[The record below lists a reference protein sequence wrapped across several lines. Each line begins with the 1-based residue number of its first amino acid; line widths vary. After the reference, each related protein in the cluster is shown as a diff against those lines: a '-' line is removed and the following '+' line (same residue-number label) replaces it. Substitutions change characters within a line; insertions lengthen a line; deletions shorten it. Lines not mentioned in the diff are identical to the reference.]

1 MTKQE
6 AAIKYIT
13 ENYLEFN
20 RLRHDIVSDKLQIR
34 MEADLESST
43 TQGASVQRSKAAVQN
58 GSELWR
64 EMTKHDINSIVC
76 HCAQEYDAN
85 ITSREVMTALQ
96 SDLIPDVHPL
106 REYINALPAWKPES
120 GDWIDFVASQ
130 VRVKNNDNKVSGN
143 NNDNTDNLRPNQY
156 PLGAQGEENTQQP
169 KQLDST
175 TFQSTPFA
183 HEAHRGPR
191 CSQQHSERLG
201 EAYKNDNIDNF
212 RGNQYPCRDE
222 DDLNQQLKQLDS
234 TTYSARNNTASGEG
248 NNTTPDRPRGL
259 SERTSCCQTTT
270 LLDRPYGAERPM
282 NLTGEADLTVSEA
295 HDLTSNSSQRE
306 RSEAERL
313 WRVCFKKWFVAMVAS
328 WMKDEVVNHQV
339 LVLIGKQGIF
349 KTTWLEHLI
358 PPHLRAYACKLAN
371 SNDLNKDERLRIA
384 EFGLISLDEIDSMN
398 NRELNQLK
406 SVITA
411 TDVNERAAYAYTKER
426 RVRLASFCASGNRRD
441 FLTDITGNRRWLPFE
456 VESIQ
461 NPFYSILPY
470 EQMYAQ
476 AWALAQDPM
485 FSYWFDLDEIEVLEE
500 HNQHFRDESNEEQLL
515 PILFDVP
522 AEGRGEFMT
531 TAQIS
536 ERLVSYGNIKKP
548 MALSRLG
555 MVLGGIGYRAVTRKI
570 NNTRARGWIVYQ
582 RDTEEINSLKR
593 LLKDG

>member
-13 ENYLEFN
+13 ENYLDFN
-20 RLRHDIVSDKLQIR
+20 RLRHDVVSDKLQIR
-34 MEADLESST
+34 MEKPTPAPSLKGGELSSQRMSFPLGEDLGE
-43 TQGASVQRSKAAVQN
+43 AV
-58 GSELWR
+58 WR

-106 REYINALPAWKPES
+106 REYVLSCGEWTAEQP
-120 GDWIDFVASQ
+120 DWIDLVASQ
-130 VRVKNNDNKVSGN
+130 VRVRESALDIGRGNAAMGRSQNELLDGTECLLDNG
-143 NNDNTDNLRPNQY
+143 T
-156 PLGAQGEENTQQP
+156 
-169 KQLDST
+169 
-175 TFQSTPFA
+175 
-183 HEAHRGPR
+183 
-191 CSQQHSERLG
+191 HSE
-201 EAYKNDNIDNF
+201 A
-212 RGNQYPCRDE
+212 
-222 DDLNQQLKQLDS
+222 S
-234 TTYSARNNTASGEG
+234 YSPQSGRPIG
-248 NNTTPDRPRGL
+248 GTP
-259 SERTSCCQTTT
+259 
-270 LLDRPYGAERPM
+270 
-282 NLTGEADLTVSEA
+282 
-295 HDLTSNSSQRE
+295 SNSPNGAS
-306 RSEAERL
+306 SGSNADAL

-456 VESIQ
+456 VEEIQ
-461 NPFYSILPY
+461 NPFYTLLPY
-470 EQMYAQ
+470 ERMYAQ
-476 AWALAQDPM
+476 AWALAQDPL

-536 ERLVSYGNIKKP
+536 ERLVTYGNIKKP
-548 MALSRLG
+548 MALGRLG
-555 MVLGGIGYRAVTRKI
+555 VLMGSMGYRSVTRG
-570 NNTRARGWIVYQ
+570 NRQARLRGWIVYQ
-582 RDTEEINSLKR
+582 RDTEEIAANKK
-593 LLKDG
+593 LLAKECVTV

>member
-13 ENYLEFN
+13 ENYLDYR
-20 RLRHDIVSDKLQIR
+20 RLRHDVIADKLQIR
-34 MEADLESST
+34 MEKPTPDPFLKDGGNSAAHKSFPSGEDLGE
-43 TQGASVQRSKAAVQN
+43 AVV
-58 GSELWR
+58 WR

-85 ITSREVMTALQ
+85 ITSREVITALQ

-106 REYINALPAWKPES
+106 REYVLSCGEWTEEQP
-120 GDWIDFVASQ
+120 DWIDWVASQ
-130 VRVKNNDNKVSGN
+130 VRTADNAGSGVQEFRSSGVTSKHLN
-143 NNDNTDNLRPNQY
+143 SKASELPNI
-156 PLGAQGEENTQQP
+156 
-169 KQLDST
+169 S
-175 TFQSTPFA
+175 
-183 HEAHRGPR
+183 
-191 CSQQHSERLG
+191 
-201 EAYKNDNIDNF
+201 
-212 RGNQYPCRDE
+212 
-222 DDLNQQLKQLDS
+222 
-234 TTYSARNNTASGEG
+234 SA
-248 NNTTPDRPRGL
+248 D
-259 SERTSCCQTTT
+259 
-270 LLDRPYGAERPM
+270 
-282 NLTGEADLTVSEA
+282 
-295 HDLTSNSSQRE
+295 
-306 RSEAERL
+306 RL
-313 WRVCFKKWFVAMVAS
+313 WRGCFKKWFVAMVAS

-461 NPFYSILPY
+461 NPFYTILPY
-470 EQMYAQ
+470 ERMYAQ
-476 AWALAQDPM
+476 AWALAQDPL

-522 AEGRGEFMT
+522 AEGKGEFMT

-536 ERLVSYGNIKKP
+536 ERLVTYGNIKKP
-548 MALSRLG
+548 MALGRLG
-555 MVLGGIGYRAVTRKI
+555 VLMGSMGYRSVTRG
-570 NNTRARGWIVYQ
+570 NRQARLRGWIVYQ
-582 RDTEEINSLKR
+582 RDTEEIAANKK
-593 LLKDG
+593 LLAKECVTV

>member
-1 MTKQE
+1 MNKQE
-6 AAIKYIT
+6 CAIKYV
-13 ENYLEFN
+13 EDNYLQFN
-20 RLRHDIVSDKLQIR
+20 RLRHDIIADKLQVRCAHPIGDR
-34 MEADLESST
+34 LEAKGER
-43 TQGASVQRSKAAVQN
+43 QEQ
-58 GSELWR
+58 WR

-76 HCAQEYDAN
+76 HAAQEYDAN

-106 REYINALPAWKPES
+106 REYVLSCGEWTEEQP
-120 GDWIDFVASQ
+120 DWIDWVASQ
-130 VRVKNNDNKVSGN
+130 VRVK
-143 NNDNTDNLRPNQY
+143 
-156 PLGAQGEENTQQP
+156 PLG
-169 KQLDST
+169 D
-175 TFQSTPFA
+175 
-183 HEAHRGPR
+183 EAKGDKARG
-191 CSQQHSERLG
+191 
-201 EAYKNDNIDNF
+201 
-212 RGNQYPCRDE
+212 
-222 DDLNQQLKQLDS
+222 
-234 TTYSARNNTASGEG
+234 
-248 NNTTPDRPRGL
+248 
-259 SERTSCCQTTT
+259 
-270 LLDRPYGAERPM
+270 
-282 NLTGEADLTVSEA
+282 
-295 HDLTSNSSQRE
+295 
-306 RSEAERL
+306 ERL
-313 WRVCFKKWFVAMVAS
+313 WRGCFKKWFVAMVAS

-461 NPFYSILPY
+461 NPFTTILPY
-470 EQMYAQ
+470 ERMYAQ
-476 AWALAQDPM
+476 AWALAQDPL
-485 FSYWFDLDEIEVLEE
+485 FSYWFDLEEIEVLEQ
-500 HNQHFRDESNEEQLL
+500 HNQYFRDESNEEQLL

-536 ERLVSYGNIKKP
+536 ERLVTYGNIKKP

-555 MVLGGIGYRAVTRKI
+555 MVLGAAGYRSTRPKI
-570 NNTRARGWIVYQ
+570 GGRLIRGWLVYQ
-582 RDTEEINSLKR
+582 RDTDEVASLRR
-593 LLKDG
+593 LLKE

>member
-120 GDWIDFVASQ
+120 GDWIDFVAQQ
-130 VRVKNNDNKVSGN
+130 VKIK
-143 NNDNTDNLRPNQY
+143 
-156 PLGAQGEENTQQP
+156 PLG
-169 KQLDST
+169 D
-175 TFQSTPFA
+175 
-183 HEAHRGPR
+183 EAKGD
-191 CSQQHSERLG
+191 
-201 EAYKNDNIDNF
+201 K
-212 RGNQYPCRDE
+212 
-222 DDLNQQLKQLDS
+222 
-234 TTYSARNNTASGEG
+234 ARGEG
-248 NNTTPDRPRGL
+248 
-259 SERTSCCQTTT
+259 
-270 LLDRPYGAERPM
+270 
-282 NLTGEADLTVSEA
+282 
-295 HDLTSNSSQRE
+295 
-306 RSEAERL
+306 L

-582 RDTEEINSLKR
+582 RDTEEINRLKR

>member
-6 AAIKYIT
+6 CAIKYIT
-13 ENYLEFN
+13 ENYLDYR
-20 RLRHDIVSDKLQIR
+20 RLRHDIVADKLQVR
-34 MEADLESST
+34 VAHSLED
-43 TQGASVQRSKAAVQN
+43 AALS
-58 GSELWR
+58 GYSLEFKGGEYWR

-106 REYINALPAWKPES
+106 REYILSLQPYTPEQP
-120 GDWIDFVASQ
+120 DWIDWVAQ
-130 VRVKNNDNKVSGN
+130 KVTVKPSLLSD
-143 NNDNTDNLRPNQY
+143 
-156 PLGAQGEENTQQP
+156 
-169 KQLDST
+169 
-175 TFQSTPFA
+175 
-183 HEAHRGPR
+183 
-191 CSQQHSERLG
+191 
-201 EAYKNDNIDNF
+201 
-212 RGNQYPCRDE
+212 
-222 DDLNQQLKQLDS
+222 
-234 TTYSARNNTASGEG
+234 
-248 NNTTPDRPRGL
+248 DRPKG
-259 SERTSCCQTTT
+259 
-270 LLDRPYGAERPM
+270 LLDCTGGAERPM
-282 NLTGEADLTVSEA
+282 ESLSEC
-295 HDLTSNSSQRE
+295 NE
-306 RSEAERL
+306 RSLSELSERSNRQSRSISEPCERSKADRL
-313 WRVCFKKWFVAMVAS
+313 WRGCFKKWFVAMVAS

-461 NPFYSILPY
+461 NPFHTILPY
-470 EQMYAQ
+470 DLMYAQ
-476 AWALAQDPM
+476 AWALVQDPL
-485 FSYWFDLDEIEVLEE
+485 FNYWFDLDEIEVLEQ

-536 ERLVSYGNIKKP
+536 ERLVTYGNIKKP
-548 MALSRLG
+548 MALGRLG
-555 MVLGGIGYRAVTRKI
+555 VLMSSMGYRSVQRQI
-570 NNTRARGWIVYQ
+570 GCRRGRGWIVYQ
-582 RDTEEINSLKR
+582 RDTDEIASMRR
-593 LLKDG
+593 LLIH

>member
-13 ENYLEFN
+13 ENYLDYR

-34 MEADLESST
+34 MDLEEVK
-43 TQGASVQRSKAAVQN
+43 GGKY
-58 GSELWR
+58 WR

-106 REYINALPAWKPES
+106 REYVLSCGEWTEEQP
-120 GDWIDFVASQ
+120 DWIDFVASQ
-130 VRVKNNDNKVSGN
+130 VKVKTSPEGDSLEDAASGYSLEFR
-143 NNDNTDNLRPNQY
+143 D
-156 PLGAQGEENTQQP
+156 EENNATP
-169 KQLDST
+169 SYT
-175 TFQSTPFA
+175 TL
-183 HEAHRGPR
+183 HH
-191 CSQQHSERLG
+191 
-201 EAYKNDNIDNF
+201 
-212 RGNQYPCRDE
+212 
-222 DDLNQQLKQLDS
+222 
-234 TTYSARNNTASGEG
+234 
-248 NNTTPDRPRGL
+248 TTP
-259 SERTSCCQTTT
+259 S
-270 LLDRPYGAERPM
+270 
-282 NLTGEADLTVSEA
+282 ADA
-295 HDLTSNSSQRE
+295 
-306 RSEAERL
+306 L

-461 NPFYSILPY
+461 NPFYTLLPY
-470 EQMYAQ
+470 ERMYAQ
-476 AWALAQDPM
+476 AWALAQDPL

-522 AEGRGEFMT
+522 AEGKGEFMT

-536 ERLVSYGNIKKP
+536 ERLVTYGNIKKP

-555 MVLGGIGYRAVTRKI
+555 MVLGAAGYQSTRPKIGGRLI
-570 NNTRARGWIVYQ
+570 RGWLVYQ
-582 RDTEEINSLKR
+582 RDTDEIASLKR
-593 LLKDG
+593 LLKE

>member
-13 ENYLEFN
+13 ENYLDYR
-20 RLRHDIVSDKLQIR
+20 RLRHDIVADKLQVR
-34 MEADLESST
+34 CAHSLED
-43 TQGASVQRSKAAVQN
+43 ASLQN
-58 GSELWR
+58 APEGLQFRGSEYWR

-106 REYINALPAWKPES
+106 REYVLSCGEWTEEQP
-120 GDWIDFVASQ
+120 DWIDWVAQQ
-130 VRVKNNDNKVSGN
+130 VTVK
-143 NNDNTDNLRPNQY
+143 
-156 PLGAQGEENTQQP
+156 
-169 KQLDST
+169 
-175 TFQSTPFA
+175 PFGD
-183 HEAHRGPR
+183 EAKGD
-191 CSQQHSERLG
+191 
-201 EAYKNDNIDNF
+201 K
-212 RGNQYPCRDE
+212 
-222 DDLNQQLKQLDS
+222 
-234 TTYSARNNTASGEG
+234 ARGEG
-248 NNTTPDRPRGL
+248 
-259 SERTSCCQTTT
+259 
-270 LLDRPYGAERPM
+270 
-282 NLTGEADLTVSEA
+282 
-295 HDLTSNSSQRE
+295 
-306 RSEAERL
+306 L
-313 WRVCFKKWFVAMVAS
+313 WRGCFKKWFVAMVAS

-456 VESIQ
+456 VEEIQ
-461 NPFYSILPY
+461 NPFYTLLPY
-470 EQMYAQ
+470 ERMYAQ
-476 AWALAQDPM
+476 AWALAQDPL

-536 ERLVSYGNIKKP
+536 ERLVTYGNIKKP

-555 MVLGGIGYRAVTRKI
+555 MVLGAAGYQSTRPKIGGRLI
-570 NNTRARGWIVYQ
+570 RGWLVYQ
-582 RDTEEINSLKR
+582 RDTDEIASLKR
-593 LLKDG
+593 LLKE

>member
-1 MTKQE
+1 MNKQE
-6 AAIKYIT
+6 CAIKYV
-13 ENYLEFN
+13 EDNYLQFN
-20 RLRHDIVSDKLQIR
+20 RLRHDIIADKLQVRCAHPIGDWL
-34 MEADLESST
+34 EAKGER
-43 TQGASVQRSKAAVQN
+43 QEQ
-58 GSELWR
+58 WR

-76 HCAQEYDAN
+76 HAAQEYDTN

-106 REYINALPAWKPES
+106 REYILSLQPFTPDQP
-120 GDWIDFVASQ
+120 DWIDWVASQ
-130 VRVKNNDNKVSGN
+130 VRVADSASSGVQE
-143 NNDNTDNLRPNQY
+143 LRSSGVTSEQ
-156 PLGAQGEENTQQP
+156 AQ
-169 KQLDST
+169 S
-175 TFQSTPFA
+175 A
-183 HEAHRGPR
+183 
-191 CSQQHSERLG
+191 SEPSEHL
-201 EAYKNDNIDNF
+201 NI
-212 RGNQYPCRDE
+212 
-222 DDLNQQLKQLDS
+222 S
-234 TTYSARNNTASGEG
+234 SA
-248 NNTTPDRPRGL
+248 D
-259 SERTSCCQTTT
+259 
-270 LLDRPYGAERPM
+270 
-282 NLTGEADLTVSEA
+282 
-295 HDLTSNSSQRE
+295 
-306 RSEAERL
+306 RL
-313 WRVCFKKWFVAMVAS
+313 WRGCFKKWFVAMVAS

-358 PPHLRAYACKLAN
+358 PPHLRAYACKLAS

-461 NPFYSILPY
+461 NPFTTILPY
-470 EQMYAQ
+470 ERMYAQ
-476 AWALAQDPM
+476 AWALAQDPL
-485 FSYWFDLDEIEVLEE
+485 FSYWFDLEEIEVLEQ
-500 HNQHFRDESNEEQLL
+500 HNQYFRDESNEEQLL

-536 ERLVSYGNIKKP
+536 ECLVTYGNIKKP

-555 MVLGGIGYRAVTRKI
+555 MVLGTAGFRAVTRKAGSG
-570 NNTRARGWIVYQ
+570 RARGWIVYQ
-582 RDTEEINSLKR
+582 RDNNEIKSLRR
-593 LLKDG
+593 LLKDETSQHDTAIY

>member
-13 ENYLEFN
+13 ENYLDFN

-34 MEADLESST
+34 MDLEEVK
-43 TQGASVQRSKAAVQN
+43 G
-58 GSELWR
+58 GEYWR

-106 REYINALPAWKPES
+106 REYVLSCGEWTEEQP
-120 GDWIDFVASQ
+120 DWIDWVAQQ
-130 VRVKNNDNKVSGN
+130 VTVK
-143 NNDNTDNLRPNQY
+143 
-156 PLGAQGEENTQQP
+156 PLG
-169 KQLDST
+169 D
-175 TFQSTPFA
+175 
-183 HEAHRGPR
+183 EAKGD
-191 CSQQHSERLG
+191 
-201 EAYKNDNIDNF
+201 K
-212 RGNQYPCRDE
+212 
-222 DDLNQQLKQLDS
+222 
-234 TTYSARNNTASGEG
+234 ARGEG
-248 NNTTPDRPRGL
+248 
-259 SERTSCCQTTT
+259 
-270 LLDRPYGAERPM
+270 
-282 NLTGEADLTVSEA
+282 
-295 HDLTSNSSQRE
+295 
-306 RSEAERL
+306 L
-313 WRVCFKKWFVAMVAS
+313 WRGCFKKWFVAMVAS

-461 NPFYSILPY
+461 NPFYTLLPY
-470 EQMYAQ
+470 ERMYAQ
-476 AWALAQDPM
+476 AWALAQDPL

-522 AEGRGEFMT
+522 AEGKGEFMT

-536 ERLVSYGNIKKP
+536 ERLVTYGNIKKP

-555 MVLGGIGYRAVTRKI
+555 MVLGAAGYQSTRPKIGGRLI
-570 NNTRARGWIVYQ
+570 RGWLVYQ
-582 RDTEEINSLKR
+582 RDTDEIASLKR
-593 LLKDG
+593 LLKE

>member
-13 ENYLEFN
+13 ENYLDFN
-20 RLRHDIVSDKLQIR
+20 RLRHDVVSDKLQIR
-34 MEADLESST
+34 MDLEEVKGEEHPKTPRAFSGT
-43 TQGASVQRSKAAVQN
+43 PLRLEVKG
-58 GSELWR
+58 GEYWR

-106 REYINALPAWKPES
+106 REYINALPRYTPDQP
-120 GDWIDFVASQ
+120 DWIDFVASQ
-130 VRVKNNDNKVSGN
+130 VRVRESALDIGRGNAAMGRSQNELWDGTECLLDNG
-143 NNDNTDNLRPNQY
+143 T
-156 PLGAQGEENTQQP
+156 
-169 KQLDST
+169 
-175 TFQSTPFA
+175 
-183 HEAHRGPR
+183 
-191 CSQQHSERLG
+191 HSE
-201 EAYKNDNIDNF
+201 A
-212 RGNQYPCRDE
+212 
-222 DDLNQQLKQLDS
+222 
-234 TTYSARNNTASGEG
+234 
-248 NNTTPDRPRGL
+248 
-259 SERTSCCQTTT
+259 
-270 LLDRPYGAERPM
+270 
-282 NLTGEADLTVSEA
+282 
-295 HDLTSNSSQRE
+295 SNSPQSGRPIGGTP
-306 RSEAERL
+306 SNSPNGASSGSSADRL

-339 LVLIGKQGIF
+339 LVLIGRQGIY

-371 SNDLNKDERLRIA
+371 SNDLNKDERLRIS

-456 VESIQ
+456 VEEIQ
-461 NPFYSILPY
+461 NPFFTTLPY

-476 AWALAQDPM
+476 AWALAQDPL

-500 HNQHFRDESNEEQLL
+500 HNRHFRDESNEEQLL

-522 AEGRGEFMT
+522 AEGRGEFLT

-536 ERLVSYGNIKKP
+536 ERLVTYGNIKKP
-548 MALSRLG
+548 MALGRLG
-555 MVLGGIGYRAVTRKI
+555 VLMGSMGYRSVTRG
-570 NNTRARGWIVYQ
+570 NRQARLRGWIVYQ
-582 RDTEEINSLKR
+582 RDTEEIAANKK
-593 LLKDG
+593 LLAKECVTV

>member
-13 ENYLEFN
+13 ENYLDYR

-34 MEADLESST
+34 MDLEEVK
-43 TQGASVQRSKAAVQN
+43 GGKY
-58 GSELWR
+58 WR

-106 REYINALPAWKPES
+106 REYVLSCGEWTEEQP
-120 GDWIDFVASQ
+120 DWIDFVASQ
-130 VRVKNNDNKVSGN
+130 VKVKTSPEGDSLEDAASGYSLEFR
-143 NNDNTDNLRPNQY
+143 D
-156 PLGAQGEENTQQP
+156 EENNATP
-169 KQLDST
+169 SYT
-175 TFQSTPFA
+175 TL
-183 HEAHRGPR
+183 HH
-191 CSQQHSERLG
+191 
-201 EAYKNDNIDNF
+201 
-212 RGNQYPCRDE
+212 
-222 DDLNQQLKQLDS
+222 
-234 TTYSARNNTASGEG
+234 
-248 NNTTPDRPRGL
+248 TTP
-259 SERTSCCQTTT
+259 S
-270 LLDRPYGAERPM
+270 
-282 NLTGEADLTVSEA
+282 ADA
-295 HDLTSNSSQRE
+295 
-306 RSEAERL
+306 L

-461 NPFYSILPY
+461 NPFYTLLPY
-470 EQMYAQ
+470 ERMYAQ
-476 AWALAQDPM
+476 AWALAQDPL

-536 ERLVSYGNIKKP
+536 ERLVTYGNIKKP

-555 MVLGGIGYRAVTRKI
+555 MVLGAAGYQSTRPKIGGRLI
-570 NNTRARGWIVYQ
+570 RGWLVYQ
-582 RDTEEINSLKR
+582 RDTDEIASLKR
-593 LLKDG
+593 LLKE

>member
-13 ENYLEFN
+13 ENYLDFN

-34 MEADLESST
+34 MDLEEVK
-43 TQGASVQRSKAAVQN
+43 G
-58 GSELWR
+58 GEYWR

-106 REYINALPAWKPES
+106 REYVLSCGEWTEEQP
-120 GDWIDFVASQ
+120 DWIDWVAQQ
-130 VRVKNNDNKVSGN
+130 VTVK
-143 NNDNTDNLRPNQY
+143 
-156 PLGAQGEENTQQP
+156 PLG
-169 KQLDST
+169 D
-175 TFQSTPFA
+175 
-183 HEAHRGPR
+183 EAKGD
-191 CSQQHSERLG
+191 
-201 EAYKNDNIDNF
+201 K
-212 RGNQYPCRDE
+212 
-222 DDLNQQLKQLDS
+222 
-234 TTYSARNNTASGEG
+234 ARGEG
-248 NNTTPDRPRGL
+248 
-259 SERTSCCQTTT
+259 
-270 LLDRPYGAERPM
+270 
-282 NLTGEADLTVSEA
+282 
-295 HDLTSNSSQRE
+295 
-306 RSEAERL
+306 L
-313 WRVCFKKWFVAMVAS
+313 WRGCFKKWFVAMVAS

-461 NPFYSILPY
+461 NPFYTLLPY
-470 EQMYAQ
+470 ERMYAQ
-476 AWALAQDPM
+476 AWALAQDPL

-522 AEGRGEFMT
+522 AEGKGEFMT

-555 MVLGGIGYRAVTRKI
+555 MVLGAAGYQSTRPKIGGRLI
-570 NNTRARGWIVYQ
+570 RGWLVYQ
-582 RDTEEINSLKR
+582 RDTDEIASLKR
-593 LLKDG
+593 LLKE

>member
-13 ENYLEFN
+13 ENYLDYR

-34 MEADLESST
+34 MDLDEVK
-43 TQGASVQRSKAAVQN
+43 G
-58 GSELWR
+58 GEYWR

-106 REYINALPAWKPES
+106 REYVLSCGEWTEEQP
-120 GDWIDFVASQ
+120 DWIDWVASQ
-130 VRVKNNDNKVSGN
+130 VTVK
-143 NNDNTDNLRPNQY
+143 
-156 PLGAQGEENTQQP
+156 PLG
-169 KQLDST
+169 D
-175 TFQSTPFA
+175 
-183 HEAHRGPR
+183 EAKGD
-191 CSQQHSERLG
+191 
-201 EAYKNDNIDNF
+201 K
-212 RGNQYPCRDE
+212 
-222 DDLNQQLKQLDS
+222 
-234 TTYSARNNTASGEG
+234 ARGEG
-248 NNTTPDRPRGL
+248 
-259 SERTSCCQTTT
+259 
-270 LLDRPYGAERPM
+270 
-282 NLTGEADLTVSEA
+282 
-295 HDLTSNSSQRE
+295 
-306 RSEAERL
+306 L
-313 WRVCFKKWFVAMVAS
+313 WRGCFKKWFVAMVAS

-461 NPFYSILPY
+461 NPFYTLLPY
-470 EQMYAQ
+470 ERMYAQ
-476 AWALAQDPM
+476 AWALAQDPL
-485 FSYWFDLDEIEVLEE
+485 FSYWFDLDEIEVLEV

-536 ERLVSYGNIKKP
+536 ERLVTYGNIKKP

-555 MVLGGIGYRAVTRKI
+555 MVLGAAGYQSTRPKIGGRLI
-570 NNTRARGWIVYQ
+570 RGWLVYQ
-582 RDTEEINSLKR
+582 RDTDEIASLKR
-593 LLKDG
+593 LLKE

>member
-13 ENYLEFN
+13 ENYLDFN
-20 RLRHDIVSDKLQIR
+20 TLRHDIVSDKLQIR
-34 MEADLESST
+34 GPYLTSPSEAPHDT
-43 TQGASVQRSKAAVQN
+43 SVVGDPARGGTKGGLA
-58 GSELWR
+58 GGDREGLWR

-106 REYINALPAWKPES
+106 REYVLSCGEWTEDQP
-120 GDWIDFVASQ
+120 DWIDWVARQ
-130 VRVKNNDNKVSGN
+130 VHVKNSNEKNVC
-143 NNDNTDNLRPNQY
+143 
-156 PLGAQGEENTQQP
+156 EE
-169 KQLDST
+169 
-175 TFQSTPFA
+175 
-183 HEAHRGPR
+183 
-191 CSQQHSERLG
+191 
-201 EAYKNDNIDNF
+201 DNINNL
-212 RGNQYPCRDE
+212 RGNQLPAAPME
-222 DDLNQQLKQLDS
+222 NNS
-234 TTYSARNNTASGEG
+234 TPSCTTLH
-248 NNTTPDRPRGL
+248 NTTP
-259 SERTSCCQTTT
+259 S
-270 LLDRPYGAERPM
+270 
-282 NLTGEADLTVSEA
+282 
-295 HDLTSNSSQRE
+295 
-306 RSEAERL
+306 AERL
-313 WRVCFKKWFVAMVAS
+313 WRTCFKKWFVAMVAS

-339 LVLIGKQGIF
+339 LVLIGRQGIY

-371 SNDLNKDERLRIA
+371 SNELNKDERLRIA

-461 NPFYSILPY
+461 NPFYTTLPY
-470 EQMYAQ
+470 ELIYAQ
-476 AWALAQDPM
+476 AWALAQDPT
-485 FSYWFDLDEIEVLEE
+485 FSYWFELDEIEVLEA

-522 AEGRGEFMT
+522 AEGKGEFMT

-536 ERLVSYGNIKKP
+536 ERLVTYGNIKKP

-555 MVLGGIGYRAVTRKI
+555 MVLANGGYRAVTRKAGSG
-570 NNTRARGWIVYQ
+570 RARGWIVYQ
-582 RDTEEINSLKR
+582 RDNDEIMSLKR
-593 LLKDG
+593 LLKD

>member
-13 ENYLEFN
+13 ENYLDFN
-20 RLRHDIVSDKLQIR
+20 RLRHDIVADKLQIR
-34 MEADLESST
+34 MADSLED
-43 TQGASVQRSKAAVQN
+43 AALS
-58 GSELWR
+58 GYSLEFKGGEYWR

-76 HCAQEYDAN
+76 HCAQKYDAN

-106 REYINALPAWKPES
+106 REYVLSCREWTEEQP
-120 GDWIDFVASQ
+120 DWIDWVAQQ
-130 VRVKNNDNKVSGN
+130 VTVK
-143 NNDNTDNLRPNQY
+143 
-156 PLGAQGEENTQQP
+156 PLG
-169 KQLDST
+169 D
-175 TFQSTPFA
+175 
-183 HEAHRGPR
+183 EAKGD
-191 CSQQHSERLG
+191 
-201 EAYKNDNIDNF
+201 K
-212 RGNQYPCRDE
+212 
-222 DDLNQQLKQLDS
+222 
-234 TTYSARNNTASGEG
+234 ARGEG
-248 NNTTPDRPRGL
+248 
-259 SERTSCCQTTT
+259 
-270 LLDRPYGAERPM
+270 
-282 NLTGEADLTVSEA
+282 
-295 HDLTSNSSQRE
+295 
-306 RSEAERL
+306 L
-313 WRVCFKKWFVAMVAS
+313 WRGCFKKWFVAMVAS

-461 NPFYSILPY
+461 NPFYTLLPY
-470 EQMYAQ
+470 ERMYAQ
-476 AWALAQDPM
+476 AWALAQDPL

-536 ERLVSYGNIKKP
+536 ERLVTYGNIKKP

-555 MVLGGIGYRAVTRKI
+555 MVLGTAGFKATKRKI
-570 NNTRARGWIVYQ
+570 GNIQTRGWIVYQ
-582 RDTEEINSLKR
+582 RDTDEISALR
-593 LLKDG
+593 RILKD

>member
-13 ENYLEFN
+13 ENYLDYN
-20 RLRHDIVSDKLQIR
+20 RLRHDIVADKLQVR
-34 MEADLESST
+34 LLGDEAKGKRQEYW
-43 TQGASVQRSKAAVQN
+43 K
-58 GSELWR
+58 ELS
-64 EMTKHDINSIVC
+64 KHDINSIVC
-76 HCAQEYDAN
+76 RCAQEYDAN

-106 REYINALPAWKPES
+106 REYVLSCGEWTEEQP
-120 GDWIDFVASQ
+120 DWIDWVAQQ
-130 VRVKNNDNKVSGN
+130 VTVK
-143 NNDNTDNLRPNQY
+143 
-156 PLGAQGEENTQQP
+156 PLG
-169 KQLDST
+169 D
-175 TFQSTPFA
+175 
-183 HEAHRGPR
+183 EAKGDKARG
-191 CSQQHSERLG
+191 
-201 EAYKNDNIDNF
+201 
-212 RGNQYPCRDE
+212 
-222 DDLNQQLKQLDS
+222 
-234 TTYSARNNTASGEG
+234 
-248 NNTTPDRPRGL
+248 
-259 SERTSCCQTTT
+259 
-270 LLDRPYGAERPM
+270 
-282 NLTGEADLTVSEA
+282 
-295 HDLTSNSSQRE
+295 
-306 RSEAERL
+306 ERL
-313 WRVCFKKWFVAMVAS
+313 WRGCFKKWFVAMVAS

-461 NPFYSILPY
+461 NPFYTILPY
-470 EQMYAQ
+470 ERMYAQ
-476 AWALAQDPM
+476 AWALAQDPL

-522 AEGRGEFMT
+522 AEGKGEFMT

-536 ERLVSYGNIKKP
+536 ERLVTYGNIKKP

-555 MVLGGIGYRAVTRKI
+555 MVLGAAGYQSTRPKIGGRLI
-570 NNTRARGWIVYQ
+570 RGWLVYQ
-582 RDTEEINSLKR
+582 RDTDEIASLKR
-593 LLKDG
+593 LLKE